1 MELRYFGIV
10 ISVFGGEAV
19 VYGIK
24 TDGNAD
30 NDGGYGERIE
40 ERREERGNK
49 REKK

>member
-30 NDGGYGERIE
+30 NDGGYGERI
-40 ERREERGNK
+40 
-49 REKK
+49 